1 MNLSRFY
8 RERPCRIIETGVFS
22 FTDIPCRCHPTS
34 RDSRFAFSPTEIP
47 VCAGCNQHIVDRF
60 ILKVLDRHWHSK
72 CLKCS
77 DCEAQLADKCFSR
90 GDNVYCKDDFFK

>member
-1 MNLSRFY
+1 MVILS
-8 RERPCRIIETGVFS
+8 S
-22 FTDIPCRCHPTS
+22 
-34 RDSRFAFSPTEIP
+34 TEIP

-77 DCEAQLADKCFSR
+77 DCQSQLADKCFSR
-90 GDNVYCKDDFFK
+90 GDSVYCKEDFFKWVQEIGRPIKYIFFHDRQIIENIAGV